1 MLDLEIDMATVFFGT
16 DFAATFTRQRPL
28 VADVDVMAIF
38 GVADEEALDGRVIA
52 TARSLR
58 MPCTADV
65 RVDDVLVAAQAIP
78 DMGVAVGD
86 RFKVLDEPRRLNDG
100 MELEALLGSA
110 YP

>member
-1 MLDLEIDMATVFFGT
+1 MLDLETDMATVFFGT

-38 GVADEEALDGRVIA
+38 GIADEEALDGRVIA
-52 TARSLR
+52 AARTLR
-58 MPCTADV
+58 MSATSDV
-65 RVDDVLVAAQAIP
+65 RADDVLVAAQAIP
-78 DMGVAVGD
+78 GMGVAMGD
-86 RFKVLDEPRRLNDG
+86 RFKVLDEPSRTTDG